1 VTGRGKNILS
11 AGGLRER
18 LASIVFGR
26 VLFDEPMSRHTSIG
40 IGGKADAII
49 FPERKEELAGIVELL
64 RDARIPFMPIGNGT
78 NLLVRDGGY
87 RGAVISLQAM
97 SSVSTA
103 ERGAKYV
110 VIHAGAGA
118 PLAEIVKLSTAMSLT
133 GMEFCAGI
141 PGSVG
146 GAVRMNAGAY
156 GREIKD
162 VAETVAL
169 MNESGEFIEAPKSG
183 LKFTYRNLYIAEGTI
198 IIGAS
203 FTLTKGIE
211 DEIRARIDDI
221 MDKRKDKH
229 PLEYRNAGSI
239 FKNPNGDGPAGKI
252 IDELGMK
259 GTRVGNAKI
268 SEKHGNFIVNLGNAR
283 ASDVIALIEMIKTKV
298 AEERGI
304 RLQEEVKI
312 IGEEG

>member
-1 VTGRGKNILS
+1 MN

-49 FPERKEELAGIVELL
+49 FPERKEELGRIVEFL
-64 RDARIPFMPIGNGT
+64 RNARIPFIPVGNGT
-78 NLLVRDGGY
+78 NLLVKDGGY

-97 SSVSTA
+97 DSVSTRD
-103 ERGAKYV
+103 RGAKDV
-110 VIHAGAGA
+110 LIHAGAGA
-118 PLAEIVKLSTAMSLT
+118 PLAEMVKLSTELSLT

-162 VAETVAL
+162 VIETVEL
-169 MNESGEFIEAPKSG
+169 MNESGEFVAAPKSG
-183 LKFTYRNLYIAEGTI
+183 LKFTYRNLDITEGTI
-198 IIGAS
+198 ITGAS
-203 FTLTKGIE
+203 FILTRGVAGE
-211 DEIRARIDDI
+211 VLARIDEI
-221 MDKRKDKH
+221 MGKRKNKH

-259 GTRVGNAKI
+259 GIRVGNAKI
-268 SEKHGNFIVNLGNAR
+268 SEKHGNFIVNLGDAR
-283 ASDVIALIEMIKTKV
+283 AKDVIALIEMIKTKV
-298 AEERGI
+298 ANERGI